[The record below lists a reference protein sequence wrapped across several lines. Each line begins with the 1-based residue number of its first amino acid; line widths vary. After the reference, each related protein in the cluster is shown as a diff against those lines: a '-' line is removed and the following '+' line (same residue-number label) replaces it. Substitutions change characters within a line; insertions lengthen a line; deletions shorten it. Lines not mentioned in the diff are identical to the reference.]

1 MKNKDNIIWGILLV
15 VLGVIFGLNAIG
27 LTEINIFF
35 DGWWTL
41 IIIAFGLS
49 GLYKD
54 SDKTWP
60 AILTLIGVV
69 MLLAARNLIDFTIV
83 WKLLFPSILVVF
95 GISLVFK
102 GFTGRDIKDKI
113 KNIKIDNKDILH
125 IDAVFSQEKMK
136 IEEEFSGSELNA
148 VFGNLDLNLKNAKLK
163 NDAFISASSI
173 FGGITLYLPENV
185 NLVVNSTNVFG
196 GIDNKYLKKSDAKIT
211 IYITATCLF
220 GGIEIK

>member
-41 IIIAFGLS
+41 IIIVFGLS

-83 WKLLFPSILVVF
+83 WKLLFPLILVVF

-185 NLVVNSTNVFG
+185 NLVVNSTNIFG
-196 GIDNKYLKKSDAKIT
+196 GIDNKYINST
-211 IYITATCLF
+211 IPDV
-220 GGIEIK
+220 

>member
-83 WKLLFPSILVVF
+83 WKLLFPSILVVV

-185 NLVVNSTNVFG
+185 NLVVNSTNIFG
-196 GIDNKYLKKSDAKIT
+196 GIDNKYIKKSDAKIT

>member
-1 MKNKDNIIWGILLV
+1 MKNKDNIICGILLV

-136 IEEEFSGSELNA
+136 IEEEFRGSELNA

-185 NLVVNSTNVFG
+185 NLVVNSTNIFG
-196 GIDNKYLKKSDAKIT
+196 GIDNKYIKKSDAKIT

>member
-83 WKLLFPSILVVF
+83 WKLLFPLILVVF

-185 NLVVNSTNVFG
+185 NLVVNSTNIFG
-196 GIDNKYLKKSDAKIT
+196 GIDNKYISKSDAKIT

>member
-113 KNIKIDNKDILH
+113 KNR
-125 IDAVFSQEKMK
+125 
-136 IEEEFSGSELNA
+136 
-148 VFGNLDLNLKNAKLK
+148 
-163 NDAFISASSI
+163 
-173 FGGITLYLPENV
+173 
-185 NLVVNSTNVFG
+185 
-196 GIDNKYLKKSDAKIT
+196 KK
-211 IYITATCLF
+211 ATH
-220 GGIEIK
+220 

>member
-15 VLGVIFGLNAIG
+15 ILGVIFGLNAIG

-148 VFGNLDLNLKNAKLK
+148 VFGNLDLNLKNAKLR

-185 NLVVNSTNVFG
+185 NLVVNSTNIFG
-196 GIDNKYLKKSDAKIT
+196 GIDNKHIKKSDAKIT

>member
-136 IEEEFSGSELNA
+136 IEEEFRGSELNA

-173 FGGITLYLPENV
+173 FGGITLYLP
-185 NLVVNSTNVFG
+185 
-196 GIDNKYLKKSDAKIT
+196 
-211 IYITATCLF
+211 
-220 GGIEIK
+220 

>member
-1 MKNKDNIIWGILLV
+1 M
-15 VLGVIFGLNAIG
+15 
-27 LTEINIFF
+27 
-35 DGWWTL
+35 

-148 VFGNLDLNLKNAKLK
+148 VFGNLDLNLKNAKLR

-185 NLVVNSTNVFG
+185 NLVVNSTNIFG
-196 GIDNKYLKKSDAKIT
+196 GIDNKYIKKSDAKIT

>member
-1 MKNKDNIIWGILLV
+1 MKNKDNIIWGVLLV
-15 VLGVIFGLNAIG
+15 VLGVIFGLNALG
-27 LTEINIFF
+27 LTQINIFF

-41 IIIAFGLS
+41 IIIALGLS

-69 MLLAARNLIDFTIV
+69 MLLATRDLIDFTIV
-83 WKLLFPSILVVF
+83 WKLLFPCILVIF

-113 KNIKIDNKDILH
+113 KNIKVDNKDILH

-185 NLVVNSTNVFG
+185 NLVVNSTNIFG
-196 GIDNKYLKKSDAKIT
+196 GIDNKYIKKADAKTT

>member
-15 VLGVIFGLNAIG
+15 ILGVIFGLNAIG

-102 GFTGRDIKDKI
+102 GFTGRDIKAKI

-163 NDAFISASSI
+163 NDGFISASSI

-185 NLVVNSTNVFG
+185 NLVVNSTNIFG
-196 GIDNKYLKKSDAKIT
+196 GIDNKYIKKSDAKIT

>member
-15 VLGVIFGLNAIG
+15 ILGVIFGLNAIG

-60 AILTLIGVV
+60 AILTLIVVV

-148 VFGNLDLNLKNAKLK
+148 VFGNLDLNLKNAKLR

-185 NLVVNSTNVFG
+185 NLVVNSTNIFG
-196 GIDNKYLKKSDAKIT
+196 GIDNKYIKKSDAKIT

>member
-15 VLGVIFGLNAIG
+15 ALGVIFGLNAIG

-185 NLVVNSTNVFG
+185 NLVVKSTNIFG
-196 GIDNKYLKKSDAKIT
+196 GIDNKYIKKSDAKIT

>member
-83 WKLLFPSILVVF
+83 
-95 GISLVFK
+95 
-102 GFTGRDIKDKI
+102 
-113 KNIKIDNKDILH
+113 
-125 IDAVFSQEKMK
+125 
-136 IEEEFSGSELNA
+136 
-148 VFGNLDLNLKNAKLK
+148 
-163 NDAFISASSI
+163 
-173 FGGITLYLPENV
+173 
-185 NLVVNSTNVFG
+185 
-196 GIDNKYLKKSDAKIT
+196 
-211 IYITATCLF
+211 
-220 GGIEIK
+220 

>member
-1 MKNKDNIIWGILLV
+1 MKNKDNIIWGVLLV
-15 VLGVIFGLNAIG
+15 VLGVIFGLNALG
-27 LTEINIFF
+27 LTEISIFF

-60 AILTLIGVV
+60 AILTLIGIV
-69 MLLAARNLIDFTIV
+69 MLLATRDLIDFTIV
-83 WKLLFPSILVVF
+83 WKLLFPCILVVF

-185 NLVVNSTNVFG
+185 NLDVNSTNIFG
-196 GIDNKYLKKSDAKIT
+196 GVDNKYIKKSDAKIT

>member
-136 IEEEFSGSELNA
+136 IEEEFRGSELNA

-185 NLVVNSTNVFG
+185 NLVVNSTNIFG
-196 GIDNKYLKKSDAKIT
+196 GIDNKYINKSDAKIT

>member
-1 MKNKDNIIWGILLV
+1 M
-15 VLGVIFGLNAIG
+15 IFGLNAIG

-136 IEEEFSGSELNA
+136 IEEEFRGSELNA

-185 NLVVNSTNVFG
+185 NLVVNSTNIFG
-196 GIDNKYLKKSDAKIT
+196 GIDNKYIKKSDAKIT
-211 IYITATCLF
+211 IYITSTCLF

>member
-1 MKNKDNIIWGILLV
+1 MKNKGNVVWGVLLV
-15 VLGVIFGLNAIG
+15 VLGVIFGLNALG
-27 LTEINIFF
+27 LTQINIFF

-41 IIIAFGLS
+41 IIIAIGLS

-54 SDKTWP
+54 SDKTGA
-60 AILTLIGVV
+60 AIITIVGVV
-69 MLLAARNLIDFTIV
+69 LLLATRDLIDFSIV
-83 WKLLFPSILVVF
+83 WKLLFPCILVILGV
-95 GISLVFK
+95 SLLFK
-102 GFTGRDIKDKI
+102 GFTGRDIKDRI
-113 KNIKIDNKDILH
+113 KNIKVDNKDILH

-185 NLVVNSTNVFG
+185 NVVINSTNIFG
-196 GIDNKYLKKSDAKIT
+196 GVENKYFKNDDAKVN
-211 IYITATCLF
+211 IYISATCLF
-220 GGIEIK
+220 GGLNIK

>member
-1 MKNKDNIIWGILLV
+1 
-15 VLGVIFGLNAIG
+15 
-27 LTEINIFF
+27 
-35 DGWWTL
+35 
-41 IIIAFGLS
+41 
-49 GLYKD
+49 
-54 SDKTWP
+54 
-60 AILTLIGVV
+60 

-136 IEEEFSGSELNA
+136 IEEEFRGSELNA

-163 NDAFISASSI
+163 N
-173 FGGITLYLPENV
+173 
-185 NLVVNSTNVFG
+185 
-196 GIDNKYLKKSDAKIT
+196 
-211 IYITATCLF
+211 
-220 GGIEIK
+220 